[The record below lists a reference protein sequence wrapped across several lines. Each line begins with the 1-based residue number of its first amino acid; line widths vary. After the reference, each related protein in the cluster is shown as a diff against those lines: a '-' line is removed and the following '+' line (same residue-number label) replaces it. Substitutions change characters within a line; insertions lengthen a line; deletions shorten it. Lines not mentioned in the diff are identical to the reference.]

1 MATPTTLIPGRYYEV
16 IYRSGSGREN
26 LFLVKAESNDWVKV
40 LWDDGEKAPESHSGT
55 IGGASSIKEISRR
68 HAEAGYYIPETNLSA
83 KSLLEKEW

>member
-1 MATPTTLIPGRYYEV
+1 VVTPTTLIPGRYYEV

-26 LFLVKAESNDWVKV
+26 IFLVKAESNEWVQV
-40 LWDDGEKAPESHSGT
+40 LWDGDEKASESHSGT

-68 HAEAGYYIPETNLSA
+68 HAETGSYVPETNLSA